1 MKIKRFNNINENL
14 TSVVKEFIRNFDDST
29 DSGIIDWVDTVSV
42 DTNLHDYK
50 NFTSSSRKALSFARS
65 KNLKKLEE
73 YFLVDKEIEI
83 KEKEFQ
89 EEIERLRLKKENLSI
104 IAGDELLY
112 KFQEDLLNNN
122 YFNKFYDFF
131 IKDSI
136 ENSSDSNIEDIIE
149 YSEIHPKIL
158 KKYRSKILISINTTK
173 YNI

>member
-1 MKIKRFNNINENL
+1 LIQIY
-14 TSVVKEFIRNFDDST
+14 TTI
-29 DSGIIDWVDTVSV
+29 
-42 DTNLHDYK
+42 
-50 NFTSSSRKALSFARS
+50 
-65 KNLKKLEE
+65 
-73 YFLVDKEIEI
+73 
-83 KEKEFQ
+83 
-89 EEIERLRLKKENLSI
+89 RLKKENLSI